1 MAWCQNFTEARK
13 FPSRGKK
20 ISIFLVFFT
29 KFCKKNRKNETIRYD
44 TEILPRLKNFR
55 PLEKYNYFPFGTVDN
70 RGRNFAGDY
79 ILLVVKVKSKY
90 FYFNVR
96 GNCAKTQV
104 HKL

>member
-1 MAWCQNFTEARK
+1 MSNF
-13 FPSRGKK
+13 
-20 ISIFLVFFT
+20 
-29 KFCKKNRKNETIRYD
+29 
-44 TEILPRLKNFR
+44 LK
-55 PLEKYNYFPFGTVDN
+55 YYYFPFGTVDN

>member
-1 MAWCQNFTEARK
+1 MIWHGAK
-13 FPSRGKK
+13 
-20 ISIFLVFFT
+20 
-29 KFCKKNRKNETIRYD
+29 
-44 TEILPRLKNFR
+44 ILPKLGNFR
-55 PLEKYNYFPFGTVDN
+55 PLEKYYYFPFGTVDN

>member
-1 MAWCQNFTEARK
+1 MVPKFYRSSEISKSRKKNFN
-13 FPSRGKK
+13 FFGFFHK
-20 ISIFLVFFT
+20 ILQ
-29 KFCKKNRKNETIRYD
+29 KNRKNETIRYD

-55 PLEKYNYFPFGTVDN
+55 PLEKYYYFPFGTVDN